1 MIKAY
6 DCIQCALWAHKNHD
20 DENEAFWMRK
30 ALKSYRVEREQIVDV
45 RKVTIWELGELVNVE
60 DVLIGYYGEEA
71 VA

>member
-1 MIKAY
+1 MVKAY
-6 DCIQCALWAHKNHD
+6 DCVQCALWAHKNHD

-45 RKVTIWELGELVNVE
+45 
-60 DVLIGYYGEEA
+60 GYYGEET

>member
-1 MIKAY
+1 
-6 DCIQCALWAHKNHD
+6 
-20 DENEAFWMRK
+20 MRK